1 MRNTKLQPE
10 IVWHFFDEITRI
22 PRPSKKEE
30 QISAYLKHFA
40 KNNHLECKEDEVGN
54 LLIVKA
60 ATDQTKARPTIVL
73 QCHMDMV
80 CEKNESVNHD
90 FEKDPIRT
98 FIDGDWVKAEGT
110 TLGADN
116 GAGMAAALALLASD
130 ELKHGRI
137 EALFTVDEE
146 TGLNG
151 AFGLQSDFFE
161 GKYLLNLDGEDG
173 IYIGCAGG
181 IDTKAIFEFELIDA
195 PKDKFYFRVSVSGL
209 AGGHSGDDI
218 NKGRANAILLLTRYL
233 QLLQKKYD
241 LVISEIEGGNLHNA
255 IPRSAS
261 AYVGVGFRD
270 KENVRID
277 LNHFIYEVE
286 NEFGFGE
293 PKIRIDLDS
302 EDRPET
308 CIDRKSAK
316 NLLNALY
323 ICPNGVIAMN
333 PEFENLVETSSN
345 LASVKRIDVNRI
357 QVVISHRSSVESAK
371 LDICYRIDT
380 LFTSIGA
387 KVFHGKGYPGWKPN
401 LQSPLL
407 NISVQA
413 YEDLFNEKPYVRAV
427 HAGLECGLFLDK
439 YPYLD
444 MISFGPTI
452 LDAHSPDERLSIS
465 GMQKFWKHLNEIIA
479 RL

>member
-10 IVWHFFDEITRI
+10 IVWHFFDEITQI
-22 PRPSKKEE
+22 PRPSKKEH
-30 QISAYLKHFA
+30 QISAYLKAFA
-40 KNNHLECKEDEVGN
+40 KENQLECKEDQVGN
-54 LLIVKA
+54 LLIVKEP
-60 ATDQTKARPTIVL
+60 TDRAKQRPTIVL

-80 CEKNESVNHD
+80 CEKNATVEHD
-90 FEKDPIRT
+90 FETDPIQT
-98 FIDGDWVKAEGT
+98 YVDGDWIKAKGT

-116 GAGMAAALALLASD
+116 GAGMAAALALLSSD
-130 ELKHGRI
+130 SIKHGKI

-151 AFGLQSDFFE
+151 AFGLESGFFE

-181 IDTKAIFEFELIDA
+181 IDTKALFDFELIDA
-195 PKDKFYFRVSVSGL
+195 PKDKFYFKVSVSGL

-218 NKGRANAILLLTRYL
+218 NKGRANAIQILVRYL
-233 QLLQKKYD
+233 QILQTKYD

-255 IPRSAS
+255 IPRAAS
-261 AYVGVGFRD
+261 AYVGVRFKD
-270 KENVRID
+270 KENVRIE

-286 NEFGFGE
+286 NEFNFAE
-293 PKIRIDLDS
+293 SKMRIDLDS

-308 CIDRKSAK
+308 CIDTQSARQ
-316 NLLNALY
+316 LLNALY
-323 ICPNGVIAMN
+323 ICPNGVITMN

-345 LASVKRIDVNRI
+345 LASVKRIGEKQI
-357 QVVISHRSSVESAK
+357 QVVLSHRSSVESAK
-371 LDICYRIDT
+371 LDICNRIDI
-380 LFTSIGA
+380 LFSSMGA
-387 KVFHGKGYPGWKPN
+387 KVSHGTGYPGWKPN
-401 LQSPLL
+401 LKSPLL
-407 NISVQA
+407 TLSIQA
-413 YEDLFNEKPYVRAV
+413 YEDLFHEKPYVRAV

-439 YPYLD
+439 YPWLD
-444 MISFGPTI
+444 MISFGPVI

-465 GMQKFWKHLNEIIA
+465 GTQKFWAHLNEIVS

>member
-1 MRNTKLQPE
+1 
-10 IVWHFFDEITRI
+10 
-22 PRPSKKEE
+22 
-30 QISAYLKHFA
+30 
-40 KNNHLECKEDEVGN
+40 
-54 LLIVKA
+54 
-60 ATDQTKARPTIVL
+60 
-73 QCHMDMV
+73 
-80 CEKNESVNHD
+80 
-90 FEKDPIRT
+90 
-98 FIDGDWVKAEGT
+98 
-110 TLGADN
+110 

-261 AYVGVGFRD
+261 AYVGVAFRD

-286 NEFGFGE
+286 NEFSFGE
-293 PKIRIDLDS
+293 PKLRVDLDS
-302 EDRPET
+302 EDRPEC
-308 CIDRKSAK
+308 CIDPKSVK

-357 QVVISHRSSVESAK
+357 QVVLSHRSSVESAK
-371 LDICYRIDT
+371 LDICNRIDA
-380 LFTSIGA
+380 LFTCMGA

-407 NISVQA
+407 NISIQA